1 VAGELFSKPSFYRLF
16 EGSTNLGDD
25 EMERQL
31 KELLQQGPVAINL
44 GLQDFAASLEIQGIE
59 VLPVNWAPP
68 AGGDPELMAILDEL
82 L

>member
-1 VAGELFSKPSFYRLF
+1 
-16 EGSTNLGDD
+16 
-25 EMERQL
+25 MEDRL

-44 GLQDFAASLEIQGIE
+44 GLKDFAVCLETQGVGVIH
-59 VLPVNWAPP
+59 VNWAPP